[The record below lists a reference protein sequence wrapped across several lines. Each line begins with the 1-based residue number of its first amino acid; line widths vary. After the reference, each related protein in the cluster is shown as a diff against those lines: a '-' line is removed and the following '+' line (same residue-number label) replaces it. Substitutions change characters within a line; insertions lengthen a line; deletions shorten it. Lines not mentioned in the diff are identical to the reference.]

1 MPTELYYT
9 QGIRDFQEKETIYSE
24 ERLGI
29 CLRRKKHLCPK
40 CGAKSVSLKD
50 LYERDVRGVPMGLIR
65 EVHLIYSM
73 HRLYCHCCHEYS
85 VEEIPFLS
93 HPKAR
98 ISIMLER
105 MVLELREQLSIRA
118 LANHYH
124 LRWHTVKDIEKRDL
138 RQKFATIDTSKVQA
152 VGVDEI
158 HIGHGQAK
166 QAYLTIV
173 RDLERGAVIHV
184 GDGKGVSAL
193 EGALSKLNASK
204 LQVVAMD
211 MANAYST
218 WFAEHF
224 PRAQIVFDHFH
235 VIKLMNDRLDH
246 VKRRVAAKLD
256 SMERKH
262 LKGLRFVFLK
272 NEEDIP
278 EDNQNILHNL
288 RGNFQELGDPYMFK
302 EALRTIYRVVQNAY
316 QANIALHRWC
326 AMAEE
331 TLVPELKTMAKTIR
345 DRLGIVSYWTFGHV
359 SNASTEGFNNK
370 IRWLIRQA
378 YGFRDIEYL
387 KLKIYQLPEI
397 NCEKALRLF
406 VRNRRR
412 TFFLVVAA

>member
-1 MPTELYYT
+1 MPTYLYYT
-9 QGIRDFQEKETIYSE
+9 QGILDFQEETATYSE
-24 ERLGI
+24 ERLEI
-29 CLRRKKHLCPK
+29 RLKRKKHRCPK
-40 CGAKSVSLKD
+40 CKSKD
-50 LYERDVRGVPMGLIR
+50 VTLRVLYERDVRGLPMGRIR
-65 EVHLIYSM
+65 EVHFIYM
-73 HRLYCHCCHEYS
+73 LHQVYCHRCHERS
-85 VEEIPFLS
+85 IEQVPFIS

-98 ISIMLER
+98 LSNEFER
-105 MVLELREQLSIRA
+105 TILELREQISIRA
-118 LANHYH
+118 LANYFH
-124 LRWHTVKDIEKRDL
+124 LRWHTVKEIEKRYL
-138 RQKFATIDTSKVQA
+138 QHKFATIDTSKVQA

-158 HIGHGQAK
+158 HIGHGQANR
-166 QAYLTIV
+166 AFLTIV
-173 RDLERGAVIHV
+173 RDLESGAVIHV
-184 GDGKGVSAL
+184 GEGKGVSAL

-204 LQVVAMD
+204 LQLVAMD

-224 PRAQIVFDHFH
+224 PKAQIVFDHFH

-246 VKRRVAAKLD
+246 VRRRVAAKLD

-262 LKGLRFVFLK
+262 LKGLRFVFLR

-288 RGNFQELGDPYMFK
+288 RGKFQELGDAYMFK
-302 EALRTIYRVVQNAY
+302 EALRTIYRVAQDAY

-345 DRLGIVSYWTFGHV
+345 DRLDGIVSYWTFGHV

-378 YGFRDIEYL
+378 YGFRDLEYF
-387 KLKIYQLPEI
+387 KLKIYQLPQI
-397 NCEKALRLF
+397 NCEKTL
-406 VRNRRR
+406 
-412 TFFLVVAA
+412 

>member
-1 MPTELYYT
+1 MSTYLYYT
-9 QGIRDFQEKETIYSE
+9 QGISDFQEETATYSE
-24 ERLGI
+24 ERLEI
-29 CLRRKKHLCPK
+29 RLKRKKHRCPK
-40 CGAKSVSLKD
+40 CKSKD
-50 LYERDVRGVPMGLIR
+50 VTLTVLYERDVRGLPMGRIR
-65 EVHLIYSM
+65 EVHFIYTL
-73 HRLYCHCCHEYS
+73 HQVYCHRCHERS
-85 VEEIPFLS
+85 IEQVPFIS

-98 ISIMLER
+98 LSNEFER
-105 MVLELREQLSIRA
+105 TILELREQISIRA
-118 LANHYH
+118 LANYFH
-124 LRWHTVKDIEKRDL
+124 LRWHTVKEIEKRYL
-138 RQKFATIDTSKVQA
+138 QNRFATIDTSKVQA

-173 RDLERGAVIHV
+173 RDLESGAVIHV

-211 MANAYST
+211 MANAYSS

-224 PRAQIVFDHFH
+224 PQAQIVFDHFH
-235 VIKLMNDRLDH
+235 VIKLMNDRLDN
-246 VKRRVAAKLD
+246 VRRRVTAKLD

-272 NEEDIP
+272 NKEDIP

-288 RGNFQELGDPYMFK
+288 RGKFQELGDAYMFK
-302 EALRTIYRVVQNAY
+302 EALRTIYRIAQNAY
-316 QANIALHRWC
+316 HATILLHRWC
-326 AMAEE
+326 KEAEE

-345 DRLGIVSYWTFGHV
+345 DRMEGITSYWTFEHL
-359 SNASTEGFNNK
+359 SNASMEGFNNK
-370 IRWLIRQA
+370 IRWLNRMA

-397 NCEKALRLF
+397 NCEKSL
-406 VRNRRR
+406 
-412 TFFLVVAA
+412 

>member
-1 MPTELYYT
+1 MPTYLYYT
-9 QGIRDFQEKETIYSE
+9 QGISDFQEETVTYSE
-24 ERLGI
+24 ERLEI
-29 CLRRKKHLCPK
+29 RLRRRKHRCPK
-40 CGAKSVSLKD
+40 CKSKD
-50 LYERDVRGVPMGLIR
+50 VTLRDLCERDVRGLPMGRIR
-65 EVHLIYSM
+65 EVHFIYTL
-73 HRLYCHCCHEYS
+73 HQVYCHRCHERS
-85 VEEIPFLS
+85 IEHVPFIS

-98 ISIMLER
+98 LSNEFER
-105 MVLELREQLSIRA
+105 TLLELREQISIRA
-118 LANHYH
+118 LANYFH
-124 LRWHTVKDIEKRDL
+124 LRWHTVKEIEKRYL
-138 RQKFATIDTSKVQA
+138 QNRFATIDTSKVQA

-173 RDLERGAVIHV
+173 RDLESGAVIHV

-211 MANAYST
+211 MANAYSS

-224 PRAQIVFDHFH
+224 PQAQIVFDHFH
-235 VIKLMNDRLDH
+235 VIKLMNDRLDN
-246 VKRRVAAKLD
+246 VRRRVTAKLD

-272 NEEDIP
+272 NKEDIP

-288 RGNFQELGDPYMFK
+288 RGKFQELGDAYMFK
-302 EALRTIYRVVQNAY
+302 EALRTIYRIAQNAY
-316 QANIALHRWC
+316 HATILLHRWC
-326 AMAEE
+326 KEAEE

-345 DRLGIVSYWTFGHV
+345 DRMEGITSYWTFEHL
-359 SNASTEGFNNK
+359 SNASMEGFNNK
-370 IRWLIRQA
+370 IRWLNRMA

-397 NCEKALRLF
+397 NCEKSL
-406 VRNRRR
+406 
-412 TFFLVVAA
+412 

>member
-1 MPTELYYT
+1 MSTYLYYT
-9 QGIRDFQEKETIYSE
+9 QGILDFQEETTTYSE
-24 ERLGI
+24 ERLEI
-29 CLRRKKHLCPK
+29 RLKRRKHRCPK
-40 CGAKSVSLKD
+40 CKSKD
-50 LYERDVRGVPMGLIR
+50 VTLRALYERDVRGLPMGRIR
-65 EVHLIYSM
+65 EVHFIYM
-73 HRLYCHCCHEYS
+73 LHQVYCRHCHERFIEQ
-85 VEEIPFLS
+85 VPFIS

-98 ISIMLER
+98 LSNEFER
-105 MVLELREQLSIRA
+105 TILELREQISIRA
-118 LANHYH
+118 LANYFR
-124 LRWHTVKDIEKRDL
+124 LRWHTVKEIEKRYL
-138 RQKFATIDTSKVQA
+138 QHKFATIDTSKVQA

-158 HIGHGQAK
+158 HIGHGQANR
-166 QAYLTIV
+166 AFLTIV
-173 RDLERGAVIHV
+173 RDLESGAVIHV
-184 GDGKGVSAL
+184 GEGKGVSAL

-204 LQVVAMD
+204 LQLVAMD

-246 VKRRVAAKLD
+246 VRRRVAAKLD

-278 EDNQNILHNL
+278 EDNQSILHNL
-288 RGNFQELGDPYMFK
+288 RGKFQELGDAYMFK
-302 EALRTIYRVVQNAY
+302 EALRTIYRVAQDAY

-326 AMAEE
+326 AMAEK

-345 DRLGIVSYWTFGHV
+345 DRLDGITSYWTFGHV

-378 YGFRDIEYL
+378 YGFRDIEYF

-397 NCEKALRLF
+397 NCEKSL
-406 VRNRRR
+406 
-412 TFFLVVAA
+412 